1 MQFQY
6 LDMGHSVPAAD
17 AQFHLQVLLSFSERG
32 SGRGMPAFWM
42 QTLGRELWECSS
54 LQYNRTFVSDEN

>member
-17 AQFHLQVLLSFSERG
+17 ALFHLQVLL
-32 SGRGMPAFWM
+32 AF
-42 QTLGRELWECSS
+42 QRKAAEG
-54 LQYNRTFVSDEN
+54 

>member
-17 AQFHLQVLLSFSERG
+17 ALFHQVLL
-32 SGRGMPAFWM
+32 AF
-42 QTLGRELWECSS
+42 QRKAAEG
-54 LQYNRTFVSDEN
+54 

>member
-1 MQFQY
+1 
-6 LDMGHSVPAAD
+6 
-17 AQFHLQVLLSFSERG
+17 
-32 SGRGMPAFWM
+32 MPAFWM